1 MKDFLEIKCLSKKEQ
16 KAILDEIEETIA
28 KKKEEGVITERE
40 VREIAEMKLR
50 APLDI
55 QDVQSVYD
63 DLMFK
68 LAGQKR

>member
-1 MKDFLEIKCLSKKEQ
+1 MKDFLEIKCLNKKEQ
-16 KAILDEIEETIA
+16 KTILDDIEKAIA
-28 KKKEEGVITERE
+28 KKKKEGILTERE

-50 APLDI
+50 ALIDI

-68 LAGQKR
+68 

>member
-16 KAILDEIEETIA
+16 KAILDDIEKTIA
-28 KKKEEGVITERE
+28 KKKKEGVLTARE
-40 VREIAEMKLR
+40 VQEIAEMKLR
-50 APLDI
+50 ALLDI

-68 LAGQKR
+68 